1 MISRTSEYG
10 LRATLYLARQPA
22 DQLASAAEIAKALSV
37 PSNYLS
43 KLLHTLSKN
52 GILEAERGPRG
63 GYRLAVPATELSL
76 ASVVE
81 LFQDLR
87 PERACLL
94 GRTKCLDENPCAAH
108 ERWKSVFDE
117 VSSFLDKTMIADL
130 LESPTPA
137 RTE

>member
-1 MISRTSEYG
+1 MISQTSEYG
-10 LRATLYLARQPA
+10 LRATLYLARQP
-22 DQLASAAEIAKALSV
+22 DDRLASAADIAKALSV

-52 GILEAERGPRG
+52 GILEAERGPHG
-63 GYRLAVPATELSL
+63 GYRLAVPATQLPL
-76 ASVVE
+76 ANVVE

-94 GRTKCLDENPCAAH
+94 GRPKCLDQNPCAAH

-117 VSSFLDKTMIADL
+117 VSSFFDETMIADL